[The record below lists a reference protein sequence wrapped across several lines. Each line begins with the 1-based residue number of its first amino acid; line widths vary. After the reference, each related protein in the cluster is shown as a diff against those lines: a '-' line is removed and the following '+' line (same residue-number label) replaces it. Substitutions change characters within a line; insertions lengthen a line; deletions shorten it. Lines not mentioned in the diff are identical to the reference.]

1 MALKITTA
9 QREAIGG
16 YAFVMP
22 NFLGFLVFTSLPVL
36 ASFLLAFF
44 QWDVITPWQNAKFV
58 GLANFTNLLGFHHEA
73 GAGWVAN
80 DPNFWYFLYN
90 TAYLMLGI
98 PVSMAASLVL
108 ALIMNKKLKGIVIFR
123 TVYFLPSICAGVAL
137 YMLWRWIYNPEF
149 GLLNTIIRSLSGD
162 LLNGP
167 KWLESV
173 AWAKPALILMSIW
186 TNMGGYNMILYLAGL
201 QGIHP
206 ELYEAAEIDGA
217 NGWQKFWNVTWPM
230 LSPTTFFIFV
240 MSVIGGFQG
249 GFEAAYVMTGGGPA
263 GSTTTIDYYI
273 FNNAYVWFKM
283 GYAASIAWVL
293 FAVIF
298 VVTLANWKFGG
309 KVVHYK

>member
-1 MALKITTA
+1 MAVKLTTPT
-9 QREAIGG
+9 REALGG
-16 YAFVMP
+16 YAFILP
-22 NFLGFLVFTSLPVL
+22 NFVGFLIFTSLPVV

-44 QWDVITPWQNAKFV
+44 EWDVITPWQQSQFV
-58 GLANFTNLLGFHHEA
+58 GFDNFSKLLGFHSEQ
-73 GAGWVAN
+73 GAWLAN
-80 DPNFWYFLYN
+80 DPDFWHYLYN
-90 TAYLMLGI
+90 TAFLMLGI
-98 PVSMAASLVL
+98 PISMAASLVL
-108 ALIMNKKLKGIVIFR
+108 ALVMNKKIKGIVFFR
-123 TVYFLPSICAGVAL
+123 TIYFLPSICAGVAL
-137 YMLWRWIYNPEF
+137 YMLWRWIFNPEF
-149 GLLNTIIRSLSGD
+149 GLLNTIIRTLSGD

-173 AWAKPALILMSIW
+173 SWSKPALILMGIW

-217 NGWQKFWNVTWPM
+217 NEWQKFWSVTWPM

-293 FAVIF
+293 FAIIF
-298 VVTLANWKFGG
+298 VVTLLNWKFGG
-309 KVVHYK
+309 KVVHYR

>member
-1 MALKITTA
+1 MALKITTPT
-9 QREAIGG
+9 REALGG

-22 NFLGFLVFTSLPVL
+22 NFLGFLIFTSLPVV
-36 ASFLLAFF
+36 ASFLLAFY
-44 QWDVITPWQNAKFV
+44 QWDVIKPWQNAKFV
-58 GLANFTNLLGFHHEA
+58 GFSNFINLLGFHRAAE
-73 GAGWVAN
+73 GGWIAN
-80 DPNFWYFLYN
+80 DPNFWHYLYN
-90 TAYLMLGI
+90 TAFLMMGI
-98 PVSMAASLVL
+98 PISMAASLIL
-108 ALIMNKKLKGIVIFR
+108 ALVMNKKLKGIVFFR

-149 GLLNTIIRSLSGD
+149 GLLNTIIRTLSGD
-162 LLNGP
+162 LLMGP
-167 KWLESV
+167 KWLERV
-173 AWAKPALILMSIW
+173 EWAKPALILMSIW

-217 NGWQKFWNVTWPM
+217 NAWQKFWSVTWPM

-283 GYAASIAWVL
+283 GYAASIAWIL
-293 FAVIF
+293 FALIF
-298 VVTLANWKFGG
+298 VVTLLNWKFGG
-309 KVVHYK
+309 KVVHYR

>member
-1 MALKITTA
+1 MALKLTTRT
-9 QREAIGG
+9 REALGG
-16 YAFVMP
+16 YAFIMP
-22 NFLGFLVFTSLPVL
+22 NFVGFLIFTSLPVV
-36 ASFLLAFF
+36 ASFLLAFYN
-44 QWDVITPWQNAKFV
+44 WDVITPWQQSKFV
-58 GLANFTNLLGFHHEA
+58 GLANFSKLLGFHSEQSA
-73 GAGWVAN
+73 WIPN
-80 DPNFWYFLYN
+80 DPDFWYYLYN
-90 TAYLMLGI
+90 TAFLMLGI
-98 PVSMAASLVL
+98 PISMAASLVL
-108 ALIMNKKLKGIVIFR
+108 ALVMNKKIKGIVFFR
-123 TVYFLPSICAGVAL
+123 TIYFLPSICAGVAL
-137 YMLWRWIYNPEF
+137 YMLWRWIFNPEF
-149 GLLNTIIRSLSGD
+149 GLLNTIIRTLSGD
-162 LLNGP
+162 LLTGP

-173 AWAKPALILMSIW
+173 EWAKPALILMGIW

-217 NGWQKFWNVTWPM
+217 NGWQKFWSVTWPM

-293 FAVIF
+293 FAIIF
-298 VVTLANWKFGG
+298 VVTLLNWKFGG
-309 KVVHYK
+309 KVVHYR